1 MTGPGGGRIISLEVR
16 AVARVFLSLG
26 SNLGDREANLRAALR
41 LISKLPSTC
50 ITRMSRVYQTAPW
63 GVEEQP
69 DFLDM
74 AAEIDTDIGPRE
86 LLRELKQI
94 ERHLARVPGPQWSPR
109 PIDIDILLF
118 EGVQLQ
124 TPELSIPHPLISRR
138 AFVLI
143 PLLEIAPDEVLPDG
157 SRIEDAARKAEGE
170 VQVYGTVSL

>member
-1 MTGPGGGRIISLEVR
+1 
-16 AVARVFLSLG
+16 VARVLLSLG

-41 LISKLPSTC
+41 LISQLPSTC
-50 ITRMSRVYQTAPW
+50 MTRMSKVYQTAAW
-63 GVEEQP
+63 GVENQP
-69 DFLDM
+69 DFLNM
-74 AAEIDTDIGPRE
+74 AAEIDTDLGPHE

-94 ERHLARVPGPQWSPR
+94 EKRLARAPGPRWSPR

-118 EGVQLQ
+118 EGVHLQ
-124 TPELSIPHPLISRR
+124 TPELSIPHPLMSRR

-157 SRIEDAARKAEGE
+157 SRIEDLARTAEGE